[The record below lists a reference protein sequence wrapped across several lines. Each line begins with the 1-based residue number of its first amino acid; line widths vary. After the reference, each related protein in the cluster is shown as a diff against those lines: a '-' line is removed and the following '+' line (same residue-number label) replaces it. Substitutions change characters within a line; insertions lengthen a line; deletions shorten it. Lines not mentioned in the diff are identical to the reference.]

1 MKVSGGVNW
10 SYDKKGESWRNVR
23 GTENES
29 TQPCM
34 ERNAIH
40 PSRGL
45 TNSSPSGSDEANQS
59 GPHRF
64 RLLIVGIPA

>member
-1 MKVSGGVNW
+1 MKVSGGVKW
-10 SYDKKGESWRNVR
+10 SYEKKWESWKNVR

-64 RLLIVGIPA
+64 RLLIVGILV